1 MTSKKILVTGGAGF
15 IGSQFVRDSARSDE
29 YDRIFVLDK
38 LTYAGN
44 LKRIENEIDSGRVEF
59 IHDDI
64 NNANKFSSIFAEID
78 YLVHFAAESHV
89 DRSITNGLP
98 FLESNVVGTYNLLD
112 TCKSF
117 SQIRIVVVSTDEVYG
132 SINSDKADEEF
143 KLNPASIYSASK
155 SSSDLIALALH
166 RTFGLNVSVTRG
178 CNTFGPFQDSEK
190 LIPLAVNKLLEG
202 LKVPI
207 YGDGTN
213 VREWLYVSD
222 HAEAISKVLKHG
234 ISGEIYN
241 IGSNFRISNIELI
254 KTILKILK
262 LDDTHIE
269 FVQDRKGHDYR
280 YAIDSTKLRENL
292 YWKPS
297 ISFEEGLKM
306 TVESILSE
314 KL

>member
-1 MTSKKILVTGGAGF
+1 VASKKILVTGGAGF
-15 IGSQFVRDSARSDE
+15 IGSQFVRDSAKSDD
-29 YDRIFVLDK
+29 YDQIFVIDK

-44 LKRIENEIDSGRVEF
+44 LKRIENEIEDGRVEF

-64 NNANKFSSIFAEID
+64 NNSNKYSSIFNELD
-78 YLVHFAAESHV
+78 FVVHFAAESHV
-89 DRSITNGLP
+89 DRSIENGLP

-117 SQIRIVVVSTDEVYG
+117 PLIRIVAVSTDEVYG
-132 SINSDKADEEF
+132 SIVTGDADEEF

-155 SSSDLIALALH
+155 SSSDLIALALN
-166 RTFGLNVSVTRG
+166 RTFGLNISVTRG

-202 LKVPI
+202 LKVPL
-207 YGDGTN
+207 YGDGSN

-222 HAEAISKVLKHG
+222 HAAAITKVLQHG
-234 ISGEIYN
+234 ISGEVYN

-254 KTILKILK
+254 KVILRLLK
-262 LDDTHIE
+262 LDESNME

-280 YAIDSTKLRENL
+280 YALDSTKIREKLN
-292 YWKPS
+292 WKPS
-297 ISFEEGLKM
+297 IPFEEGLKL
-306 TVESILSE
+306 TLNSILSE
-314 KL
+314 KS